1 MLSYQKFLPP
11 LALALSAAFALS
23 AAAPS
28 SHPFSD
34 EKEVIVPS
42 TLSND
47 SVFSARADFYADSVL
62 QTLSTEQRLAQLIMP
77 MVYPKR
83 DKASLERFDRMVQ
96 DARFGGLL
104 WQKGTPEDVFYLTN
118 RMIERAEVPM
128 LTAMDGEWGL
138 SMRFSGTIRWPR
150 NIVLGAAD
158 NELLAYRYGRATG
171 KEAKRLGI
179 HVNFA
184 PVIDV
189 NSNPKNPVIGTRSFG
204 SDPDLVTRLGIAYA
218 RGLEREQVL
227 ATAKHFPGHG
237 DTDVDS
243 HKALPVINKSRAE
256 LEEVELK
263 PFREYIKAGLGGV
276 MVAHLTIPALG
287 TGSKRASSASPE
299 VVTDLLQ
306 KELGFEGLIFTD
318 ALEMKG
324 IVAGVGSGR
333 VGVEVFKAGSDI
345 LLAPTDPFALLEEL
359 KSALAKGEITSS
371 EVDRRARKVLRYKF
385 LLGIERPVFLSA
397 RNLNRDLNSQEGEAL
412 MREIYEKGMTLVKNE
427 NGAVPVKGSTAFV
440 RYGASLAGAITGQ
453 MKDGISITNLGT
465 GASAEEQARTFGRYG
480 KGQTVIV
487 AVTSSG
493 VKPNKEALIKLAG
506 RSNLVLV
513 FMTSPYT
520 SLKFGEALNAADAVA
535 YGYDNSVSAQRAMG
549 AALSGAKPFTG
560 KLPIEL
566 APYFPFGSFVSE

>member
-1 MLSYQKFLPP
+1 MLSFKQFLPP
-11 LALALSAAFALS
+11 IALALSAAFALT
-23 AAAPS
+23 AAVPS
-28 SHPFSD
+28 SLIRPED
-34 EKEVIVPS
+34 EILP
-42 TLSND
+42 TDLSKD
-47 SVFSARADFYADSVL
+47 SLFSAKADFYADSVL
-62 QTLSTEQRLAQLIMP
+62 QALTTEQKLAQLIMP

-83 DKASLERFDRMVQ
+83 DKASLARFDRMVK

-118 RMIERAEVPM
+118 RMLEWAEIPM

-158 NELLAYRYGRATG
+158 EELLAYRYGRATG
-171 KEAKRLGI
+171 REAKRLGI

-243 HKALPVINKSRAE
+243 HKALPVIKKSRQE

-263 PFREYIKAGLGGV
+263 PFREYVKAGLGGV
-276 MVAHLTIPALG
+276 MIAHLTVPALG

-306 KELGFEGLIFTD
+306 KDLGFEGLIFTD

-345 LLAPTDPFALLEEL
+345 LLAPVDPFALLEEL
-359 KSALAKGEITSS
+359 KSALSKGEIKQS
-371 EVDRRARKVLRYKF
+371 EVDRRVRKILRYKY
-385 LLGIERPVFLSA
+385 LLGIDKPVFLSS

-412 MREIYEKGMTLVKNE
+412 MREIYEKGMTLVKND

-440 RYGASLAGAITGQ
+440 RYGSSLAGAITGQ
-453 MKDGISITNLGT
+453 MRDGISITNLGT
-465 GASAEEQARTFGRYG
+465 GASAEEQARTLSRYG

-487 AVTSSG
+487 AVTSTG

-506 RSNLVLV
+506 RTNLVLV
-513 FMTSPYT
+513 FMTTPYT
-520 SLKFGEALNAADAVA
+520 ALKFGEALNAADAVA
-535 YGYDNSVSAQRAMG
+535 FGYDNSVTAQRAMG
-549 AALSGAKPFTG
+549 ATLSGAKDFPG
-560 KLPIEL
+560 KLPVEL
-566 APYFPFGSFVSE
+566 APYFPFGSKVSE